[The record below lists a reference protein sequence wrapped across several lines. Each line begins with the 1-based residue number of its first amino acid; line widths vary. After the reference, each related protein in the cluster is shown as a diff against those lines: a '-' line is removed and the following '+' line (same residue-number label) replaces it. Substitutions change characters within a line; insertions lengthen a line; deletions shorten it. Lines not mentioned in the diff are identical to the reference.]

1 MGDLKYVKPKVAEQ
15 ILGVNRR
22 TLQKWAESGA
32 IQYIRPGG
40 TGPWLYDVGSVRNSS
55 SSSSFSSSS
64 VSNATTGDVRSEPSQ
79 ESLGASGGGGGGG
92 ETTAA
97 ASRNFPSEAQA
108 AALRITAASARK
120 EEEKRD
126 YIYAR
131 VSTRRQSDDLK
142 SQIATL
148 QLRHPGCLVLSD
160 CGSGLNFKR
169 KGLKTLLELATK
181 GRVRSVFVAHKDRL
195 CRFAFDLVEH
205 ILKLN
210 GATIVVDSY
219 ETDSASNPISPELE
233 LAEDVLAIVTVFG
246 ARLYG
251 KRSAGGRQ
259 RRRDAIAALEAA
271 EESENREGEEG
282 GGGRRRRNG
291 AGQTENGHREAET
304 SD

>member
-1 MGDLKYVKPKVAEQ
+1 MNEPQYVKPKVAEQ

-40 TGPWLYDVGSVRNSS
+40 TGPWLYDVGSIRNA
-55 SSSSFSSSS
+55 
-64 VSNATTGDVRSEPSQ
+64 NTADVRPESSE
-79 ESLGASGGGGGGG
+79 ESLGANGG
-92 ETTAA
+92 EG
-97 ASRNFPSEAQA
+97 ASNGNFPSEAQTTALRTA
-108 AALRITAASARK
+108 AASAIAGGRAAARK

-131 VSTRRQSDDLK
+131 VSTRKQSDDLK
-142 SQIATL
+142 SQITTL
-148 QLRHPGCLVLSD
+148 QLRYPGSLVLSD

-181 GRVRSVFVAHKDRL
+181 GRVRSVYIAHKDRL

-205 ILKLN
+205 ILKIN

-219 ETDSASNPISPELE
+219 ETDSASSSNPVSPELE

-259 RRRDAIAALEAA
+259 RRRDATAALEAS
-271 EESENREGEEG
+271 EEGENREGEGEEDQKGEG
-282 GGGRRRRNG
+282 GGGGGNG
-291 AGQTENGHREAET
+291 ADQTENGHREAET
-304 SD
+304 TD